1 MRGSDFNG
9 PSGGAAAAPAGDQGA
24 GGAGINDVVADKP
37 EKLALKVGQKGKEQE
52 LEPAADGRFR
62 LKVGGSL
69 FRSLALSVRVC
80 SPVCLI
86 VLCV

>member
-24 GGAGINDVVADKP
+24 GGAGINNVVADKP

-69 FRSLALSVRVC
+69 FRSLALSVLVR
-80 SPVCLI
+80 
-86 VLCV
+86 LCV